1 MLIVVVS
8 NAGQGYVYSCCCCC
22 CRRLFLCL
30 WQGRGML
37 IVVVV
42 VVSMTGHADG
52 VAAGMA
58 LSTHIYLLRGK
69 I

>member
-1 MLIVVVS
+1 M
-8 NAGQGYVYSCCCCC
+8 
-22 CRRLFLCL
+22 
-30 WQGRGML
+30 GRGML